1 MYKKIKE
8 IISKVLY
15 LSKLTEINK
24 KKIRLTASVILAN
37 IVVGMD
43 IFIIV
48 VFTSFIGSS
57 LTIQNDLILNIVDL
71 FINYQI
77 LFPLLIIARY
87 AMLFIEQYNVQLLS
101 LQVEEKVR
109 ARVMATL
116 FQRGNY
122 STADS
127 YFYVNT
133 ITKHISF
140 FYKTFAN
147 LLNNLIQIIG
157 YSIFLINLNSYSFTI
172 FISSMLFLSYPTK
185 YLLKKAK
192 KYQHMNFN
200 VQKNVNQ
207 YIQRIIDNLFLIKI
221 LNTFSLELENFRFLL
236 AKGKIAGAKNV
247 IYGSLNS
254 ILPTF
259 LVAFILS
266 ILFTFFGFAKFIT
279 IEFIGVLLRVFQSLG
294 NLNNS
299 LTGVVNSSVHIEDLY
314 KFETKEVQVN
324 LNARSVDKSR
334 QVAVKLENVSFSY
347 LRSSE
352 EIFSNLHL
360 EIQKNAHT
368 IVTGP
373 NGSGKSTLLGIIS
386 GLYTPTVGSVKLT
399 SSKLGYVGVT
409 PLIIETSIRE
419 NLLYG
424 NSQDISDQK
433 IKGLLTKFNF
443 KNSEINLDEIVSNKT
458 LSSGQMQKISF
469 IRALLNDVEILL
481 LDESTSNLD
490 KESKVLI
497 FDILKKEEVTIL
509 NSTHNREDFSY
520 DHHIEIEVKENF
532 RSIRNLS

>member
-1 MYKKIKE
+1 
-8 IISKVLY
+8 L
-15 LSKLTEINK
+15 EIN
-24 KKIRLTASVILAN
+24 
-37 IVVGMD
+37 
-43 IFIIV
+43 
-48 VFTSFIGSS
+48 
-57 LTIQNDLILNIVDL
+57 
-71 FINYQI
+71 
-77 LFPLLIIARY
+77 
-87 AMLFIEQYNVQLLS
+87 
-101 LQVEEKVR
+101 
-109 ARVMATL
+109 
-116 FQRGNY
+116 
-122 STADS
+122 
-127 YFYVNT
+127 
-133 ITKHISF
+133 
-140 FYKTFAN
+140 
-147 LLNNLIQIIG
+147 
-157 YSIFLINLNSYSFTI
+157 
-172 FISSMLFLSYPTK
+172 
-185 YLLKKAK
+185 
-192 KYQHMNFN
+192 
-200 VQKNVNQ
+200 
-207 YIQRIIDNLFLIKI
+207 
-221 LNTFSLELENFRFLL
+221 NFRILL
-236 AKGKIAGAKNV
+236 AKGKEAGAKNV

-279 IEFIGVLLRVFQSLG
+279 IEFIGILLRVFQSLG

-324 LNARSVDKSR
+324 SNARSVDKSR
-334 QVAVKLENVSFSY
+334 LLAVELENVSFSY
-347 LRSSE
+347 LRSNE
-352 EIFSNLHL
+352 EIFSNQNL
-360 EIQKNAHT
+360 EIQKNLHT

-386 GLYTPTVGSVKLT
+386 GLYTPSVGGVKLS

-424 NSQDISDQK
+424 NSQSISDQQ
-433 IKGLLTKFNF
+433 IKDLLTKFNF
-443 KNSEINLDEIVSNKT
+443 KSTDINLDEIVSNKT

-497 FDILKKEEVTIL
+497 FDILKKEEVTII

-532 RSIRNLS
+532 RTIRNLS

>member
-1 MYKKIKE
+1 MYKKTKE

-43 IFIIV
+43 ILIIL
-48 VFTSFIGSS
+48 VFTSFIGAS
-57 LTIQNDLILNIVDL
+57 LTIQNDLILKIVDL

-87 AMLFIEQYNVQLLS
+87 TMLFIEQYNVQLLS
-101 LQVEEKVR
+101 LQVAEKLR

-133 ITKHISF
+133 ITNHVSF
-140 FYKTFAN
+140 FYRTFAN
-147 LLNNLIQIIG
+147 LLNNIIQIIG

-172 FISSMLFLSYPTK
+172 FMTSMLILAYPTK

-192 KYQHMNFN
+192 KYQHRNFN

-221 LNTFSLELENFRFLL
+221 LNTFSLELENFKLLL
-236 AKGKIAGAKNV
+236 AKGKNAAAKNV
-247 IYGSLNS
+247 VYGSLNS
-254 ILPTF
+254 IFPTF

-294 NLNNS
+294 NMNNS

-314 KFETKEVQVN
+314 KFETKEVQIN
-324 LNARSVDKSR
+324 PNSRSVDESKHL
-334 QVAVKLENVSFSY
+334 AVKLENVSFSY

-352 EIFSNLHL
+352 EIFSNLNL

-386 GLYTPTVGSVKLT
+386 GLYTPTVGSVKLS

-424 NSQDISDQK
+424 NSKSISDQQ
-433 IKGLLTKFNF
+433 IKDLLTRFNF
-443 KNSEINLDEIVSNKT
+443 KSTKINLDEIVSNKT

-469 IRALLNDVEILL
+469 IRALLNDVGILL

-532 RSIRNLS
+532 RTIRNLS